1 MLILNFKIK
10 REINEKINLYSRF
23 IDCSFK
29 SFKTIGKKELSG
41 LLKVMHKTMLL
52 YCFKCRERQ
61 KIIEIV
67 NR

>member
-41 LLKVMHKTMLL
+41 LLKV
-52 YCFKCRERQ
+52 
-61 KIIEIV
+61 
-67 NR
+67 